1 MMIRKGGDLMKQYSI
16 NQNYYVGAYERLS
29 REDDRKEESSS
40 IESQKMIIESFAK
53 FNMLHIIK
61 HYSDD
66 GFTGSNFNRPGFEE
80 LKRDIEDGMIN
91 CVIVK
96 DLSRLGRELYL
107 TGQYIEEY
115 FLSKDVRFI
124 AINDGYDSEVGDS
137 MLGIRLSVNDMY
149 LRDTSKKIRSSLD
162 EKRRRGDYIGSIPTY
177 GYIKNPSNPKQ
188 LIPDPNVAHIIK
200 QMFDWAS
207 QGMGTTTIAHK
218 LTDMGIPIPSVY
230 KNVNMANMKAELND
244 GNGIWRPQ
252 TVKGILQ
259 NEMYLGHMVQ
269 GRWKKPSYNI
279 KGCVEVKNKD
289 NWFIVKNTHEP
300 LIDEDI
306 FDTVQQHL
314 AKNTRYRANTVNKR
328 HLLQGLLYC
337 KECGGKIGI
346 QTNTK
351 AKGEVR
357 NIQCYTYIKYGR
369 YGKCFSHHANYDD
382 LENDV
387 LHFLQELGEKFLEEY
402 DPKALLAKCERIM
415 NEDIERLEKEKRET
429 KKKLEQEEKLSKQ
442 LYMDKM
448 EGIVSARQYVM
459 LSKNND
465 ETIINLEKNLEKINK
480 EIHKINTGN
489 EKMNIGEIEIMMKKF
504 FKYSLPTNE
513 LLNDV
518 IDKIYIDKDRNIE
531 IFFKKNVSKYIQ
543 LEKKRG
549 EN

>member
-1 MMIRKGGDLMKQYSI
+1 MQQFSF
-16 NQNYYVGAYERLS
+16 NQKYYVGAYERLS

-53 FNMLHIIK
+53 FNKLHIIK

-124 AINDGYDSEVGDS
+124 AINDGYDSEIGDS

-149 LRDTSKKIRSSLD
+149 LRDTSKKIRSTLD
-162 EKRRRGDYIGSIPTY
+162 EKRRRGDYIGSYAAY
-177 GYIKNPSNPKQ
+177 GYMKNPDNPKQ
-188 LIPDPNVAHIIK
+188 LVPDPNVAHIVK

-207 QGMGTTTIAHK
+207 IGMGTTTIAHK
-218 LTDMGIPIPSVY
+218 LTEMNVPIPTIY
-230 KNVNMANMKAELND
+230 KKINTPNCNYSLND

-252 TVKGILQ
+252 TVKAILE
-259 NEMYLGHMVQ
+259 NEMYLGHMIQ

-279 KGCVEVKNKD
+279 KGCVEVKNKA
-289 NWFIVKNTHEP
+289 NWFVVKDTHEP
-300 LIDEDI
+300 LVDEAKFEI
-306 FDTVQQHL
+306 VQQHL

-337 KECGGKIGI
+337 KECGNKIGI
-346 QTNTK
+346 QTVRK

-357 NIQCYTYIKYGR
+357 NIQCYTYSKYGR
-369 YGKCFSHHANYDD
+369 YGKCSSHYANYDD
-382 LENDV
+382 LENDI
-387 LHFLQELGEKFLEEY
+387 LHYLHDLGAKFLENY
-402 DPKALLAKCERIM
+402 DTKSMLAKSERILYEDLANLE
-415 NEDIERLEKEKRET
+415 NEKQKCEKQ
-429 KKKLEQEEKLSKQ
+429 LEQENRVVKQ
-442 LYMDKM
+442 LYIDKM
-448 EGIVSARQYVM
+448 NGTLSPRQYVM
-459 LSKNND
+459 LAKDTEESITHLESKIS
-465 ETIINLEKNLEKINK
+465 EIIEKIDKLKNRND
-480 EIHKINTGN
+480 HLNL
-489 EKMNIGEIEIMMKKF
+489 GEIEEIMKKF
-504 FKYSLPTNE
+504 FKYALPANSL
-513 LLNDV
+513 LLEV
-518 IDKIYIDKDRNIE
+518 IDKIVIDKEQNIE
-531 IFFKKNVSKYIQ
+531 IFFKQDVSKFIQ
-543 LEKKRG
+543 MDKKRG

>member
-1 MMIRKGGDLMKQYSI
+1 MKQYLF

-53 FNMLHIIK
+53 FNKLHIIK

-162 EKRRRGDYIGSIPTY
+162 EKRRRGDYIGSYAAY
-177 GYIKNPSNPKQ
+177 GYMKNPDNPKQ
-188 LIPDPNVAHIIK
+188 LVPDPNVAHIVK

-207 QGMGTTTIAHK
+207 IGMGTTTIAHK
-218 LTDMGIPIPSVY
+218 LTEMNVPIPTIY
-230 KNVNMANMKAELND
+230 KKINTPNCNYSLND

-252 TVKGILQ
+252 TVKSILE
-259 NEMYLGHMVQ
+259 NEMYLGHMIQ

-279 KGCVEVKNKD
+279 KGCVEVKNKA
-289 NWFIVKNTHEP
+289 NWFVVKDTHEP
-300 LIDEDI
+300 LVDEAKFEI
-306 FDTVQQHL
+306 VQQHL
-314 AKNTRYRANTVNKR
+314 ARNTRYRANTVNQR

-337 KECGGKIGI
+337 KECGNKIGI
-346 QTNTK
+346 QTVRK

-357 NIQCYTYIKYGR
+357 NIQCYTYSKYGR
-369 YGKCFSHHANYDD
+369 YGRCSSHYANYDD
-382 LENDV
+382 LENDI
-387 LHFLQELGEKFLEEY
+387 LHYLHDLGAKFLENY
-402 DPKALLAKCERIM
+402 DTKSMLAKSEKILYEDLANLENEKQKCE
-415 NEDIERLEKEKRET
+415 KQ
-429 KKKLEQEEKLSKQ
+429 LEQENRVVKQ
-442 LYMDKM
+442 LYIDKM
-448 EGIVSARQYVM
+448 NGTLSPRQYVM
-459 LSKNND
+459 LAKDTEESITHLESKIS
-465 ETIINLEKNLEKINK
+465 EIIEKIDKLKNRND
-480 EIHKINTGN
+480 HLNL
-489 EKMNIGEIEIMMKKF
+489 GEIEEIMKKF
-504 FKYSLPTNE
+504 YKYALPANSL
-513 LLNDV
+513 LLEV
-518 IDKIYIDKDRNIE
+518 IDKIVIDKEQNIE
-531 IFFKKNVSKYIQ
+531 IFFKQDVSKFIQ
-543 LEKKRG
+543 MDKKRG

>member
-1 MMIRKGGDLMKQYSI
+1 MKQYSF

-53 FNMLHIIK
+53 FNKLHIIK

-162 EKRRRGDYIGSIPTY
+162 EKRRRGDYIGSYAAY
-177 GYIKNPSNPKQ
+177 GYMKNPDNPKQ
-188 LIPDPNVAHIIK
+188 LIPDPNVAHIVK

-207 QGMGTTTIAHK
+207 IGMGTTTIAHK
-218 LTDMGIPIPSVY
+218 LTEMNVPIPTIY
-230 KNVNMANMKAELND
+230 KKINTPNCNYSLND

-252 TVKGILQ
+252 TVKSILE
-259 NEMYLGHMVQ
+259 NEMYLGHMIQ

-279 KGCVEVKNKD
+279 KGCVEVKNKA
-289 NWFIVKNTHEP
+289 NWFVVKDTHEP
-300 LIDEDI
+300 LVDEAKFEI
-306 FDTVQQHL
+306 VQQHL
-314 AKNTRYRANTVNKR
+314 AKNTRYRANTVNQR

-337 KECGGKIGI
+337 KECGNKIGI
-346 QTNTK
+346 QTVRK

-357 NIQCYTYIKYGR
+357 NIQCYTYSKYGR
-369 YGKCFSHHANYDD
+369 YGKCSSHYANYDD
-382 LENDV
+382 LENDI
-387 LHFLQELGEKFLEEY
+387 LHYLHDLGEKFLENY
-402 DPKALLAKCERIM
+402 DTKSMLAKSERILYEDLAHLE
-415 NEDIERLEKEKRET
+415 NEKQKCEKQ
-429 KKKLEQEEKLSKQ
+429 LEQENRVVKQ
-442 LYMDKM
+442 LYIDKM
-448 EGIVSARQYVM
+448 NGTLSPRQYVM
-459 LSKNND
+459 LAKDTEESITHLESKIS
-465 ETIINLEKNLEKINK
+465 EIIEKIDKLKNRND
-480 EIHKINTGN
+480 HLNL
-489 EKMNIGEIEIMMKKF
+489 GEIEEIMKKF
-504 FKYSLPTNE
+504 YKYALPANSL
-513 LLNDV
+513 LLEV
-518 IDKIYIDKDRNIE
+518 IDKIVIDKEQNIE
-531 IFFKKNVSKYIQ
+531 IFFKQDVSKFIQ
-543 LEKKRG
+543 MDKKRG

>member
-1 MMIRKGGDLMKQYSI
+1 MQQFSF
-16 NQNYYVGAYERLS
+16 NQKYYVGAYERLS

-53 FNMLHIIK
+53 FNKLHIIK

-124 AINDGYDSEVGDS
+124 AINDGYDSEIGDS

-162 EKRRRGDYIGSIPTY
+162 EKRRRGDYIGSYAAY
-177 GYIKNPSNPKQ
+177 GYMKNPDNPKQ
-188 LIPDPNVAHIIK
+188 LIPDPNVAHIVK

-207 QGMGTTTIAHK
+207 IGMGTTTIAHK
-218 LTDMGIPIPSVY
+218 LTEMNVPIPTIY
-230 KNVNMANMKAELND
+230 KKINTPNCNYSLND

-252 TVKGILQ
+252 TVKSILE
-259 NEMYLGHMVQ
+259 NEMYLGHMIQ

-279 KGCVEVKNKD
+279 KGCVEVKNKA
-289 NWFIVKNTHEP
+289 NWFVVKDTHEP
-300 LIDEDI
+300 LVDEAKFEI
-306 FDTVQQHL
+306 VQQHL
-314 AKNTRYRANTVNKR
+314 ARNTRYRANTVNQR

-337 KECGGKIGI
+337 KECGNKIGI
-346 QTNTK
+346 QTVRK

-357 NIQCYTYIKYGR
+357 NIQCYTYSKYGR
-369 YGKCFSHHANYDD
+369 YGRCSSHYANYDD
-382 LENDV
+382 LENDI
-387 LHFLQELGEKFLEEY
+387 LHYLHDLGAKFLENY
-402 DPKALLAKCERIM
+402 DTKSMLAKSEKILYEDLANLENEKQKCE
-415 NEDIERLEKEKRET
+415 KQ
-429 KKKLEQEEKLSKQ
+429 LEQENRVVKQ
-442 LYMDKM
+442 LYIDKM
-448 EGIVSARQYVM
+448 NGTLSTRQYVM
-459 LSKNND
+459 LAKDTEESITHLESKISEIIEKTDKLKNRND
-465 ETIINLEKNLEKINK
+465 HLNL
-480 EIHKINTGN
+480 
-489 EKMNIGEIEIMMKKF
+489 GEIEEIMKKF
-504 FKYSLPTNE
+504 FKYALPANSL
-513 LLNDV
+513 LLEV
-518 IDKIYIDKDRNIE
+518 IDKIVIDKEQNIE
-531 IFFKKNVSKYIQ
+531 IFFKQDVSKFIQ
-543 LEKKRG
+543 MDKKRG